1 VTTGRTDPGKRAS
14 EAVPVVDLPPREVAD
29 RPPALLPQRDE
40 DELPIEDLPPRK
52 NVTGG

>member
-14 EAVPVVDLPPREVAD
+14 EAVPVVDLPPREVANQ
-29 RPPALLPQRDE
+29 PSTPSPQRDE